1 MPKKLYIDSVIGHLS
16 ELLKKYSGDT
26 NSFHVFKN
34 VRTITV
40 AKAGF
45 NNGKI
50 IDIKSRVDPQPSMTA
65 ASSSSLG
72 ILATNP
78 CIRKTENGSCIAA
91 YNRIT
96 LILYC

>member
-1 MPKKLYIDSVIGHLS
+1 MSAHTKFHSLKYMPKKLYIDSVIGHLS

-65 ASSSSLG
+65 ASLSASG
-72 ILATNP
+72 IVTRP
-78 CIRKTENGSCIAA
+78 EQKIS
-91 YNRIT
+91 
-96 LILYC
+96 IL